1 MNVKYIFCFLMV
13 LKSYF
18 AMSQQSDL
26 GNWLIVFG
34 NKEINEKINWHHEV
48 QYRNYDAIG
57 DLEQLLI
64 RTGIGYNLT
73 QNTNLL
79 GGYGYILSDNYIV
92 NSNTK
97 IDFEEHRIYQQL
109 IIKNRVNTL
118 SVQHRYRFEQRFFG
132 SDRPDQFKLRF
143 RYFINMNL
151 PITNFSNGRQLYLS
165 AYNEVFLNTEGIIF
179 DRNRLYGGLGFKL
192 NKSLKFEIGYMNQ
205 FFTNS
210 GRDQLN
216 VVTFISW

>member
-1 MNVKYIFCFLMV
+1 MKSLISTVALIIFTINIG
-13 LKSYF
+13 Y
-18 AMSQQSDL
+18 SQQSNF
-26 GNWLIVFG
+26 GNWIIAFG
-34 NKEINEKINWHHEV
+34 NKQFNEKINWHHEI

-79 GGYGYILSDNYIV
+79 GGYGYILSDNYV
-92 NSNTK
+92 GNSNNK

-109 IIKNRVNTL
+109 IIKNRIKKL

-151 PITNFSNGRQLYLS
+151 PIIHFPNGRQLYLS

-205 FFTNS
+205 FFANS

-216 VVTFISW
+216 VVTFINW

>member
-1 MNVKYIFCFLMV
+1 MV

-18 AMSQQSDL
+18 AMSQQSNL

-79 GGYGYILSDNYIV
+79 GGYGYILSDNYIA

-109 IIKNRVNTL
+109 IIKNRINKL

-151 PITNFSNGRQLYLS
+151 PITHFPNGRQLYLS

-205 FFTNS
+205 LFTNS

-216 VVTFISW
+216 VVTFINW